1 MSETFIGL
9 MSGTSRDAIDAA
21 ALDISDSRI
30 ILTATHSMPLT
41 DELRALIAAVCDGT
55 GDSLESVMTLSVDLS
70 RAFAE
75 CANQLIAKIGHQ
87 PRAIGCHGQTVRHR
101 PEKQFTVQLGNGAMI
116 AQLTQSPTVTDFRS
130 ADIALR
136 GQGAPLVPAF
146 HRAVFASENENR
158 AVVNIGGIANI
169 TILTQDGVVTGF
181 DTGPGN
187 TLLDAWYREHAAG
200 EWDEDGRW
208 SESGTIDESLVERML
223 ADPYFSTAPPKSTG
237 LEYFNRDWLTAFLSG
252 SENPADV
259 QACLRLLTARSIA
272 LSIQNAE
279 ELIDR
284 VYLCGG
290 GALNGALRRELRSA
304 LPGIEIATTE
314 TLGIHPKWVEASA
327 FAWLAHRRIE
337 GLPGNI
343 PSVTGA
349 AREAVLGALYL
360 P

>member
-21 ALDISDSRI
+21 ALDISHSRI
-30 ILTATHSMPLT
+30 ALTATHSMPLP
-41 DELRALIAAVCDGT
+41 DELRALIAAVSDGT
-55 GDSLESVMTLSVDLS
+55 DDSLDSVMALSVDLS

-75 CANQLIAKIGHQ
+75 CANQLITKIAHQ

-130 ADIALR
+130 ADIALG

-187 TLLDAWYREHAAG
+187 TLLDAWYREHVGG
-200 EWDEDGRW
+200 EWDQDGRW

-223 ADPYFSTAPPKSTG
+223 ADPYFSNAPPKSTG
-237 LEYFNRDWLTAFLSG
+237 LEYFNRDWLTTFLSG
-252 SENPADV
+252 NENPADV
-259 QACLRLLTARSIA
+259 QACLRLLTAKSIA

-279 ELIDR
+279 EIIDR

-304 LPGIEIATTE
+304 LPDIEIATTE
-314 TLGIHPKWVEASA
+314 TLGIDPKWVEASA

-337 GLPGNI
+337 DLPGNI